1 MKLGFLSA
9 IVGFMSFEQVIDTAS
24 SLGYRCVE
32 LACWPRE
39 EASRRYAGVS
49 HLNVAEL
56 DDAQIAQIQ
65 DYCRAKGVEISSLG
79 YYPNNLD
86 EDLERRRYFH
96 NHLYTVIEA
105 SARLGINMVTTFV
118 GRMQTKTIEE
128 NFEEFAKV
136 WPAIIK
142 FAEER
147 GVKIAIENCPMLF
160 SRDQW
165 PGGHNIASTPANW
178 RKMFEIIDSPN
189 FGLNYDPSHFVWQQM
204 DYIKP
209 IYEFRDKIFHIH
221 LKDTR
226 IERDRLNDVGIMAYP
241 LQYMTAKI
249 PGLGE
254 INWGRF
260 VSALTDIGFDGP
272 ACVEVEDRAFEDSE
286 ESVLKSLKLSKRYL
300 EQFII

>member
-209 IYEFRDKIFHIH
+209 IYEFKDKIFHIH

>member
-1 MKLGFLSA
+1 ECNKGICGPVKKYSQGLLGPLELCAKRLSPTERGCLMKLGFLSA

-147 GVKIAIENCPMLF
+147 GVKIA
-160 SRDQW
+160 
-165 PGGHNIASTPANW
+165 
-178 RKMFEIIDSPN
+178 
-189 FGLNYDPSHFVWQQM
+189 
-204 DYIKP
+204 
-209 IYEFRDKIFHIH
+209 
-221 LKDTR
+221 
-226 IERDRLNDVGIMAYP
+226 
-241 LQYMTAKI
+241 
-249 PGLGE
+249 
-254 INWGRF
+254 
-260 VSALTDIGFDGP
+260 
-272 ACVEVEDRAFEDSE
+272 
-286 ESVLKSLKLSKRYL
+286 
-300 EQFII
+300 

>member
-56 DDAQIAQIQ
+56 DNAQIAQIQ

-209 IYEFRDKIFHIH
+209 IYEFKDKIFHIH

>member
-165 PGGHNIASTPANW
+165 PGGHNLASTPANW

-209 IYEFRDKIFHIH
+209 IYEFKDKIFHIH

>member
-118 GRMQTKTIEE
+118 GRLQTKTIEE

-178 RKMFEIIDSPN
+178 RKMFEIIDSPI

-209 IYEFRDKIFHIH
+209 IYEFKDKIFHIH

>member
-147 GVKIAIENCPMLF
+147 GVRIAIENCPMLF

-189 FGLNYDPSHFVWQQM
+189 FGLNYNPSHFVWQQM

-209 IYEFRDKIFHIH
+209 IYEFKDKIFHIH

>member
-39 EASRRYAGVS
+39 EARRRYAGGS

-209 IYEFRDKIFHIH
+209 IYEFKDKIFHIH

>member
-24 SLGYRCVE
+24 SMGYRCVE

-209 IYEFRDKIFHIH
+209 IYEFKDKIFHIH